1 MSSACL
7 LNLGWNMDIRKI
19 KKLIDL
25 LEQTDV
31 AELEIREGEESVR
44 ISRYAAAPTVT
55 ALPLPSAPMAHT
67 APARAAPEDVER
79 EPAPEGHVVK
89 APMVGTFYRAASPQ
103 TPNFI
108 EVGQAIVQGQ
118 TLCILEAMKIMN
130 QIDADTSG
138 IVAAILVENG
148 QPVEFGQPLF
158 IIK

>member
-1 MSSACL
+1 
-7 LNLGWNMDIRKI
+7 MDIRKI

-44 ISRYAAAPTVT
+44 ISRYSNTTAAATRP
-55 ALPLPSAPMAHT
+55 ALPT
-67 APARAAPEDVER
+67 AAPSPRVLPEEPER
-79 EPAPEGHVVK
+79 DAVPEGHIVK

-103 TPNFI
+103 TPNFV
-108 EVGQAIVQGQ
+108 EVGQAVVQGQ

-130 QIDADTSG
+130 QIEADISG
-138 IVAAILVENG
+138 IVAGILVENG

-158 IIK
+158 ILK

>member
-1 MSSACL
+1 
-7 LNLGWNMDIRKI
+7 MDIRKI

-44 ISRYAAAPTVT
+44 ISRYCGTPVAGRTAAA
-55 ALPLPSAPMAHT
+55 AH
-67 APARAAPEDVER
+67 APAAPRVIVEEPER
-79 EPAPEGHVVK
+79 EVVPEGHIVK
-89 APMVGTFYRAASPQ
+89 APMVGIFYRAASPQ
-103 TPNFI
+103 SPNFAEI
-108 EVGQAIVQGQ
+108 GQAVVQGQ

-130 QIDADTSG
+130 QIEVDVSG

>member
-1 MSSACL
+1 
-7 LNLGWNMDIRKI
+7 MDIRKV

-44 ISRYAAAPTVT
+44 ISRYSNATVAATRLAPPLATAAPSPRV
-55 ALPLPSAPMAHT
+55 LPEEP
-67 APARAAPEDVER
+67 ER
-79 EPAPEGHVVK
+79 EAVPEGHIVR

-103 TPNFI
+103 TPNFV
-108 EVGQAIVQGQ
+108 EVGQAVVQGQ

-130 QIDADTSG
+130 QIEADISG
-138 IVAAILVENG
+138 IVAGILVENG